1 MSSFYCR
8 GAHVAILAVDLT
20 NKKSLEKLQQV
31 FIPIL
36 EQQAPTCMTVVV
48 GTKLDL
54 IKSQGRQIGASEGKS
69 FAVLQH
75 KKQLEKALLQN
86 PSSFLAKVQGH
97 ESYFETSSKT
107 GEGVTDLFRYIE
119 RIILAQLQKT
129 QPSSTT
135 TQSSKT
141 RTASKSGKP
150 ESIIRL
156 DDPPPPPPSQESAC
170 CKN

>member
-20 NKKSLEKLQQV
+20 KKKTFEKLQQV
-31 FIPIL
+31 FIPLL

-75 KKQLEKALLQN
+75 NKQLEKALEQN
-86 PSSFLAKVQGH
+86 PSSFLSKVQGN

-107 GEGVTDLFRYIE
+107 GEGVTELFQYIE
-119 RIILAQLQKT
+119 RIILVQLQKT
-129 QPSSTT
+129 QPSSTN

-150 ESIIRL
+150 EKTIRL
-156 DDPPPPPPSQESAC
+156 DDPPPPSSQESGC